1 MGMNKN
7 LLYIGDVPSIIL
19 TGKDVANKH
28 NYLIL
33 NKIFGEKCRVV
44 SLGIPSLFEKTC
56 LYSGGL
62 TREIECKILELI
74 DGNNIDV
81 VFLSTSALGRVA
93 RSIKKRYPNVM
104 IISFYHNIEKYYAKE
119 QIKVSGIK
127 KIFTYINLSFNES
140 LTSHYADFHVVLNK
154 RDASLLNQYYGKEAD
169 LIVPIN
175 YEDRFIKHFSNTSNN
190 DPKVAL
196 FVGSA
201 FYANVEGIK
210 WFLKE
215 VKPFIN
221 SRLII
226 VGKGMEKYVEEFRC
240 DGVDVLGFV
249 EDLDELYAQADYVVL
264 PIFSGGGMKTKTAE
278 ALMFGKTVL
287 GTKEAF
293 EGYENMDDSFA
304 IECNDSSS
312 FIGAIKII
320 EASASGNTFNPEA
333 RSYYLRKCSFDAVMY
348 RWNAF
353 FTSIILEKANRNDFN
368 NNSNL

>member
-1 MGMNKN
+1 MRINKN
-7 LLYIGDVPSIIL
+7 LLYIGDVPSKIM

-28 NYLIL
+28 CYLIL
-33 NKIFGEKCRVV
+33 DKIFGEKCRVIN
-44 SLGIPSLFEKTC
+44 LGLPSLFEKIC

-74 DGNNIDV
+74 DVNDIDV

-93 RSIKKRYPNVM
+93 RCIKKRYPNVM
-104 IISFYHNIEKYYAKE
+104 IISFYHNIEKFYAKE

-127 KIFTYINLSFNES
+127 RAFTYINLSFNEFLMS
-140 LTSHYADFHVVLNK
+140 QYADFHVVLNK

-175 YEDRFIKHFSNTSNN
+175 YEDRFIEGFSKTYNN
-190 DPKVAL
+190 NPKVAL

-201 FYANVEGIK
+201 FFANIEGMR

-226 VGKGMEKYVEEFRC
+226 VGKGMEKYEEEFRC
-240 DGVDVLGFV
+240 DGVDVFGFV
-249 EDLDELYAQADYVVL
+249 ENLDELYVQADFVVL

-293 EGYENMDDSFA
+293 EGYENMNESFA
-304 IECNDSSS
+304 IECNDSTS
-312 FIGAIKII
+312 FLDAIKNI
-320 EASASGNTFNPEA
+320 EKTASGNVFNTEA
-333 RSYYLRKCSFDAVMY
+333 RSYYLRECSFDAVMCK
-348 RWNAF
+348 WNTF
-353 FTSIILEKANRNDFN
+353 FTNILYEKAK
-368 NNSNL
+368 